1 MIKKLFLILFLL
13 FLILFGL
20 RFIFLGSSPKKQEF
34 FTPRFV
40 AKKVIFEPPS
50 LTLEAIFAQE
60 QPKTATL
67 SAKKT
72 TTLITTGDVGLA
84 RSVNFSMVKRNDFS
98 YPFEKTAEVLKK
110 ADLTLINLEGPL
122 VKNCP
127 LTNTGLVFCGNPRG
141 IEGMLSARVNL
152 VNLANN
158 HTFDYGQK
166 GLLET
171 VKVLTTAGIT
181 PVEPEKIIIKK
192 SKGQKFAFLGYGD
205 VNQKVSEEKVQAQI
219 REAESS
225 ANIVVVSFHWG
236 AEYTACP
243 NQRQRDLARLA
254 IDSGADLI
262 IGNHPHWIQA
272 VEIYKEKLI
281 VYSHGNFIFDQMWS
295 KKTGEGIIGKYTFY
309 EDKLIAAEFLPIFID
324 KTYQPHLLEE
334 KEKEIILKSME
345 KTSRNLRSLTP

>member
-1 MIKKLFLILFLL
+1 MTKKLFLILFLL

-127 LTNTGLVFCGNPRG
+127 LTNTGMVFCGDPQG
-141 IEGMLSARVNL
+141 VEGLLSAGVNL

-158 HTFDYGQK
+158 HTLDYGQK
-166 GLLET
+166 GILET
-171 VKVLTTAGIT
+171 IEVLTTAGIT
-181 PVEPEKIIIKK
+181 PVKPEQIVIKEIEERK
-192 SKGQKFAFLGYGD
+192 VAFLGYED
-205 VNQKVSEEKVQAQI
+205 VNKKVSEKKVQTQI
-219 REAESS
+219 KEARSS
-225 ANIVVVSFHWG
+225 ADIVIVSFHWG
-236 AEYTACP
+236 AEYIAYP
-243 NQRQRDLARLA
+243 NQRQRDLAHLA
-254 IDSGADLI
+254 IDSGANLI
-262 IGNHPHWIQA
+262 IGNHPHWIQSA
-272 VEIYKEKLI
+272 EIYKNKLI

-295 KKTGEGIIGKYTFY
+295 KKTREGIIGKYTFY

-324 KTYQPHLLEE
+324 ESYQPYLLEGRE
-334 KEKEIILKSME
+334 REVVLKSMKE
-345 KTSRNLRSLTP
+345 LSRKLQLY